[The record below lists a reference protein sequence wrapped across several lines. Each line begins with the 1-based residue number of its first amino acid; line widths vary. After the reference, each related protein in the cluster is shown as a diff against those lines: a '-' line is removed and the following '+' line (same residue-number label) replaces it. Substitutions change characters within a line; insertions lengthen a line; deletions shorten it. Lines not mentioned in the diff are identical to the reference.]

1 MDTNFSP
8 YKLLNKNLV
17 SENRQN
23 GINNISKYLF
33 IFLNS
38 LRKLERFYPNYKTKF
53 LYRCLKGNVK
63 INNDIFN
70 PKIVPYI
77 VGNTKTFWGFISTS
91 PYAQTAYDFL
101 NRGMNDNK
109 SGTIFTLAGKIWGY
123 DITLFNYFG
132 ENEILLEPE
141 RKFFVEEVMPPING
155 VIHIRCIYKDTPLVL
170 PVLFNNNYIINDYK
184 SMDPH
189 KFQKTYLKAKALVDE
204 RENNISKEK
213 AIYTFKGDGT
223 MDPHKIQ
230 KTYLNFK

>member
-1 MDTNFSP
+1 
-8 YKLLNKNLV
+8 
-17 SENRQN
+17 
-23 GINNISKYLF
+23 
-33 IFLNS
+33 
-38 LRKLERFYPNYKTKF
+38 
-53 LYRCLKGNVK
+53 
-63 INNDIFN
+63 
-70 PKIVPYI
+70 
-77 VGNTKTFWGFISTS
+77 
-91 PYAQTAYDFL
+91 
-101 NRGMNDNK
+101 MNDNK

-141 RKFFVEEVMPPING
+141 RKFYVEEVMPPING
-155 VIHIRCIYKDTPLVL
+155 VIHIRWIYKDTPLVL

-204 RENNISKEK
+204 QENNISKEKIIYTFKGDGTMDPHKIQKTYLKAKALVDEQENNISKEK

-230 KTYLNFK
+230 KTYLNFKWIQTKNNIYFRF